1 MRWLGDAGA
10 EFDAP
15 WPFARALK
23 VWSAGKNA
31 SGPFR
36 SSGAGISELA
46 RRFELSLLPK
56 RAALVRLASDAA
68 IPPWAVQGDFFSV
81 TRTGDELSLVCDEK
95 LVPAGVKAE
104 AGWRILKVKG
114 PFALSEI
121 GVLAALAMPLAQA
134 KVSLF
139 AISTVD
145 TDYLLVSEKQLDA
158 GVAALRAAGHHVQF

>member
-1 MRWLGDAGA
+1 MS
-10 EFDAP
+10 E
-15 WPFARALK
+15 
-23 VWSAGKNA
+23 
-31 SGPFR
+31 SG
-36 SSGAGISELA
+36 
-46 RRFELSLLPK
+46 RRFVLSVLPT
-56 RAALVRLASDAA
+56 RAALVRLAGDAA

-95 LVPAGVKAE
+95 LVPAEVSAA

-121 GVLAALAMPLAQA
+121 GVLAALASSLAEA

-145 TDYLLVSEKQLDA
+145 TDYLLVSEKQLA
-158 GVAALRAAGHHVQF
+158 AAVAALRGAGHQVQD